1 MRAAFVCGLA
11 ILAAASGLPS
21 LSDSQK
27 MFDDF
32 IVKYHKA
39 YASQEEY
46 NLRLQTFRENLA
58 VAEERNLLGGAQHG
72 VTKFSD
78 LSAAEFKSM
87 YLGYKAGSGRAAI
100 GNASVLKAGV
110 SAPPASVDWRTK
122 GVVTPVKDQGQ
133 CGSCWAFSV
142 TEEIETDW
150 IMAGNSMV
158 ELSPQQIVDC
168 DTVDQ
173 GCNGGDTPT
182 AYAYVKANGLESES
196 SYPYTSGVFSLG
208 GDGSGGGS
216 CSYKASEVVVN
227 ITGFAYGTTGNNE
240 NTMQANVATI
250 GPMSVCLAA
259 SAWQTYTS
267 GIMTAAECGMQVD
280 HCVQVV
286 GYNTGSSLGSYW
298 IVRNSWNTD
307 WGIQG
312 YIWVQLGK
320 NACDIAGEVT
330 YVHTAK
336 P

>member
-1 MRAAFVCGLA
+1 
-11 ILAAASGLPS
+11 
-21 LSDSQK
+21 
-27 MFDDF
+27 MFDNF
-32 IVKYHKA
+32 IIKYHKS

-46 NLRLQTFRENLA
+46 NLRLETFRVNLE
-58 VAEERNLLGGAQHG
+58 VANQRNLLGGAQHG

-78 LSAAEFKSM
+78 LTAAEFKSM
-87 YLGYKAGSGRAAI
+87 YLGYEAGSARKAI
-100 GNASVLKAGV
+100 GD
-110 SAPPASVDWRTK
+110 APVAQKVVGIPPSIDWRTK

-133 CGSCWAFSV
+133 CGSCWAFSAV
-142 TEEIETDW
+142 EETESDW

-158 ELSPQQIVDC
+158 ELSPQQVVDC

-182 AYAYVKANGLESES
+182 AYAYIKGAGLETEAA
-196 SYPYTSGVFSLG
+196 YPYTSGVFGAEEL
-208 GDGSGGGS
+208 GSGSGS
-216 CSYKASEVVVN
+216 CSYNSADVAVN
-227 ITGFAYGTTGNNE
+227 ITGFSYGTTNNDE
-240 NTMQANVATI
+240 TTMQSSVATL

-267 GIMTAAECGMQVD
+267 GIMTAAECGMDVD

-312 YIWVQLGK
+312 YIWVQLGT

-330 YVHTAK
+330 YVQTAK